1 MTTSRSKRP
10 TTARLGPAKRPPAT
24 GYRVGID
31 VGGTFTDLLL
41 VRPDHSI
48 HLDKTANTLHD
59 QSEGV
64 MNGLGRLAA
73 SEGLALDRFLGATER
88 IVHGTTTADNTMI
101 QMNGAVTGLV
111 TSAGHRDEIELRRGY
126 KESIWDPSYPPP
138 PAICPR
144 RRRLGVPERL
154 DFEGNVV
161 EPLDEDA
168 LRRALRRLRLQE
180 IESLAIVFLFS
191 FVNPVHERRAREIA
205 AEELPG
211 VDLSLSCEILPQAP
225 EFERTSTTL
234 VNAYVAPKIKRYLRN
249 LEEKLRRAGY
259 ARDLLL
265 MQSNGGLMTA
275 AYVAGKPVTV
285 LGSGPAGGVVAA
297 CHVARSAGASDF
309 ISVDMGGTS
318 YDVCLVRGGKPE
330 VASSWNWHHRY
341 LVGLPMVDVQ
351 SVGAGGGS
359 IARVVEGSL
368 QVGPQSAGAQ
378 PGPICYRRGG
388 RLVTVTDANL
398 ALGFLNPHWFYG
410 GELELDLDAVREA
423 IDEQIRRPLGLASVE
438 DAAWGVFRLVNAN
451 MANAIRRVSA
461 TRGIDPRE
469 LPLVA
474 FGGNGA
480 VHAGMQAAE
489 IGSPKVIVPKTA
501 PAFSAL
507 GLLLTDPVV
516 VELRSCIAPADRVDL
531 ERASLLFADMKRAAS
546 AALAAAGFRGRE
558 VRHQRFAH
566 LCYPGQ
572 TFDMA
577 VDVEGEEVRFSRRDL
592 EQTIEAFH
600 AMHEELHTYASREQV
615 PVLRGLGL
623 RAVAAGDKPDLP
635 RIAASAR
642 DPRTTAAKGR
652 RRVWFDGRFEDAAV
666 YDGARLRASQKVVGP
681 AIVEETFTTIVVY
694 PGQQAALDAH
704 GNYHLT
710 VGAAA
715 R

>member
-1 MTTSRSKRP
+1 MATTKSASRRTLTRVQASPRR
-10 TTARLGPAKRPPAT
+10 ASG

-31 VGGTFTDLLL
+31 VGGTFTDLVL
-41 VRPDHSI
+41 VRPDRTI
-48 HLDKTANTLHD
+48 HLDKTATTPHD

-64 MNGLGRLAA
+64 MNGLARLAR
-73 SEGLALDRFLGATER
+73 SEGKDLAAFLAATER

-111 TSAGHRDEIELRRGY
+111 TSEGHRDEIELRRGF
-126 KESIWDPSYPPP
+126 KENIWDPSYPPP

-144 RRRLGVPERL
+144 RRRLGVRERL
-154 DFEGNVV
+154 DYEGNVV

-168 LRRALRRLRLQE
+168 LRRALRRLKLQK

-191 FVNPVHERRAREIA
+191 FVNPAHEKRAAEIA

-211 VDLSLSCEILPQAP
+211 VDVSLSYQVMPQAP

-249 LEEKLRRAGY
+249 LEQRLRAGGY

-275 AYVAGKPVTV
+275 SYVASKAVSV
-285 LGSGPAGGVVAA
+285 LGSGPSGGVVGA
-297 CHVARSAGASDF
+297 CNVAQGAGIEDF

-318 YDVCLVRGGKPE
+318 YDVCLVRGGRPH
-330 VASSWNWHHRY
+330 VSSSWNWHHRY

-359 IARVVEGSL
+359 IASVVEGAL
-368 QVGPQSAGAQ
+368 HVGPESAGAQ

-388 RLVTVTDANL
+388 TRPTVTDANL
-398 ALGFLNPHWFYG
+398 ALGYLNPDYFYG
-410 GELELDLDAVREA
+410 GELSLDLEAVQRA

-438 DAAWGVFRLVNAN
+438 EAAHGIFRMVNAN

-461 TRGIDPRE
+461 TRGVDPRE

-489 IGSPKVIVPKTA
+489 LDIKQVLIPKTA
-501 PAFSAL
+501 PTFSAL

-516 VELRSCIAPADRVDL
+516 IELRSYITPAADADVARVAALFGDM
-531 ERASLLFADMKRAAS
+531 RDAAVASLT
-546 AALAAAGFRGRE
+546 AGGFPLRE
-558 VRHQRFAH
+558 IQCQRVAYM
-566 LCYPGQ
+566 CYPGQ
-572 TFDMA
+572 TFDMPVPIDGDGTFNA
-577 VDVEGEEVRFSRRDL
+577 RDL
-592 EQTIEAFH
+592 RRLIEAFH
-600 AMHEELHTYASREQV
+600 HEHESLHTYASREQM
-615 PVLRGLGL
+615 PILRGVGL
-623 RAVAAGDKPDLP
+623 RATAVTGKPQLPHISASSRDASTALKGKRRAYFAGKWVSTP
-635 RIAASAR
+635 
-642 DPRTTAAKGR
+642 
-652 RRVWFDGRFEDAAV
+652 V
-666 YDGARLRASQKVVGP
+666 YDGVKLRARQTVTGP
-681 AIVEETFTTIVVY
+681 AIIEEPLTTIVVY
-694 PGQQAALDAH
+694 PGQRARLDTL
-704 GNYHLT
+704 GNYHLQL
-710 VGAAA
+710 
-715 R
+715 

>member
-1 MTTSRSKRP
+1 MAFKI
-10 TTARLGPAKRPPAT
+10 
-24 GYRVGID
+24 GID
-31 VGGTFTDLLL
+31 VGGTFTDLVL
-41 VRPDHSI
+41 VRPDRTI
-48 HLDKTANTLHD
+48 HLDKTATTLHD

-64 MNGLGRLAA
+64 MNGLARLAR
-73 SEGLALDRFLGATER
+73 SEGLDLPGLLDRTER

-111 TSAGHRDEIELRRGY
+111 TTAGHRDEIELRRGY
-126 KESIWDPSYPPP
+126 KENIWDPSYPPP

-144 RRRLGVPERL
+144 RRRLGVPERM

-161 EPLDEDA
+161 EPLDEEA
-168 LRRALRRLRLQE
+168 LRAALRRLALQDV
-180 IESLAIVFLFS
+180 ESLAIVFLFS

-211 VDLSLSCEILPQAP
+211 VAVSLSCEVMPRAP

-234 VNAYVAPKIKRYLRN
+234 VNAYVAPKIRRYLGN
-249 LEEKLRRAGY
+249 LGTRLRESGY
-259 ARDLLL
+259 GRDLLL

-275 AYVAGKPVTV
+275 SYVADKAVSV
-285 LGSGPAGGVVAA
+285 LGSGPAGGVVGA
-297 CHVARSAGASDF
+297 CHVARASGTADF

-318 YDVCLVRGGKPE
+318 YDVCLVRGGRPE
-330 VASSWNWHHRY
+330 VSSAWNWHHRY

-359 IARVVEGSL
+359 IAAVVEGAL
-368 QVGPQSAGAQ
+368 HVGPQSAGAQ

-398 ALGFLNPHWFYG
+398 ALGYLNPDFFYG
-410 GELELDLDAVREA
+410 GEMRLDLEAVRAA
-423 IDEQIRRPLGLASVE
+423 IDERVRRPLGLSSIE
-438 DAAWGVFRLVNAN
+438 EAAHGIFRTVNAN

-461 TRGIDPRE
+461 TRGVDPRE

-489 IGSPKVIVPKTA
+489 IGSPGAIIPKTA

-516 VELRSCIAPADRVDL
+516 IELRSYIAPADEADLDRVS
-531 ERASLLFADMKRAAS
+531 RLFADMRES
-546 AALAAAGFRGRE
+546 AGEALARAGFRGRD
-558 VRHQRFAH
+558 VRHQRLAH

-577 VDVEGEEVRFSRRDL
+577 VEIPGEEARFGRRDL
-592 EQTIEAFH
+592 LRTIESFH
-600 AMHEELHTYASREQV
+600 ALHEELHTYASRDQV
-615 PVLRGLGL
+615 PVLRGLSL
-623 RAVAAGDKPDLP
+623 RATALVEKPELP
-635 RIAASAR
+635 RIPSSSR
-642 DPRTTAAKGR
+642 DTRIAAKGR
-652 RRVWFDGRFEDAAV
+652 RRAWFDDRWVSTPVF
-666 YDGARLRASQKVVGP
+666 DGTKLRARHVVAGP
-681 AIVEETFTTIVVY
+681 AIVEEPFTTIVVY
-694 PGQQAALDAH
+694 PGQSLRLDAL
-704 GNYHLT
+704 GNYHLST
-710 VGAAA
+710 
-715 R
+715 RRDER

>member
-1 MTTSRSKRP
+1 MTQSRSRRTLSPAPRP
-10 TTARLGPAKRPPAT
+10 SGLG

-31 VGGTFTDLLL
+31 VGGTFTDLVL
-41 VRPDHSI
+41 VRPDRSI
-48 HLDKTANTLHD
+48 HLDKAPTTLHD

-64 MNGLGRLAA
+64 MNGLARLAA
-73 SEGLALDRFLGATER
+73 SEGLPLERLLAATDR

-111 TSAGHRDEIELRRGY
+111 TTAGHRDEIELRRGF
-126 KESIWDPSYPPP
+126 KEDIWDPSFPPP
-138 PAICPR
+138 PPICPR

-161 EPLDEDA
+161 EPLDEAA
-168 LRRALRRLRLQE
+168 LRRALRRLSLQGV
-180 IESLAIVFLFS
+180 ESLAIVFLFS
-191 FVNPVHERRAREIA
+191 FVNPAHERRAGEIA
-205 AEELPG
+205 REELPG
-211 VDLSLSCEILPQAP
+211 IDLSLSCEVLPKAP

-234 VNAYVAPKIKRYLRN
+234 VNAYVAPKIRLYLGN
-249 LEEKLRRAGY
+249 LERRLRDAGF
-259 ARDLLL
+259 AHDLLL

-275 AYVAGKPVTV
+275 RWVAEKPVTV

-297 CHVARSAGASDF
+297 CRVARAAGADDF

-330 VASSWNWHHRY
+330 IASSWNWHHRY
-341 LVGLPMVDVQ
+341 LIGLPMVDVQ

-359 IARVVEGSL
+359 IARVVEGAL
-368 QVGPQSAGAQ
+368 RVGPQSAGAQ

-388 RLVTVTDANL
+388 RLVTVTDANA
-398 ALGFLNPHWFYG
+398 ALGYLNPKWFYG
-410 GELELDLDAVREA
+410 GELELDVDAVREA

-438 DAAWGVFRLVNAN
+438 DAAWGIFRLVNAN

-469 LPLVA
+469 LPLLA

-516 VELRSCIAPADRVDL
+516 IEMRSVIAPADRVDL
-531 ERASLLFADMKRAAS
+531 ARATALFEEMRRAANE
-546 AALAAAGFRGRE
+546 ALAKAGFPAAA
-558 VRHQRFAH
+558 VRHHRFAH

-577 VDVEGEEVRFSRRDL
+577 VAIDGGDSRFGRRDL
-592 EQTIEAFH
+592 ERTIEAFH
-600 AMHEELHTYASREQV
+600 ALHEELHTYASRDQV
-615 PVLRGLGL
+615 PMLRGLAL
-623 RAVAAGDKPDLP
+623 HATAVGEKPDLP
-635 RIAASAR
+635 AIPSSAR
-642 DPRTTAAKGR
+642 DPRATAGKGR
-652 RRVWFDGRFEDAAV
+652 RRAWFDGRWEDAAV
-666 YDGARLRASQKVVGP
+666 YDGTKMRARQRVVGP

-694 PGQQAALDAH
+694 PGQEATLDAL

-710 VGAAA
+710 VGAPPP
-715 R
+715 